1 MRTSSSDDV
10 IHPLSDDVIQ
20 SSPDEIVKRLKTHYD
35 YTLRRDNPFK
45 VLVSTILSQR
55 TKGINTKKASKRLFA
70 YADTPEALAEAD
82 IHTVEQLVRPAGFY
96 RVKAH
101 RIVKAAQKIVDE
113 FGGEVPDTIE
123 ELLQLEGVGRKTA
136 NCVLVYGFGKP
147 ALPVDVHVH
156 RIANRLQLV
165 DTKTPEE
172 TERELKKVIPKKEWV
187 AVNQIMVAFGRDVCR
202 PRNPLCEACFL
213 LDVCPTGKLLTG

>member
-10 IHPLSDDVIQ
+10 IQH
-20 SSPDEIVKRLKTHYD
+20 SSDEIVKRLKTYYE

-55 TKGINTKKASKRLFA
+55 TKGINTKKASQRLFE

-82 IHTVEQLVRPAGFY
+82 IQIVEQLIRPAGFY
-96 RVKAH
+96 RVKAD
-101 RIVKAAQKIVDE
+101 RIVKAAQKIVNE
-113 FGGEVPDTIE
+113 FGGHVPDTIE
-123 ELLQLEGVGRKTA
+123 ELLELEGVGRKTA

-165 DTKTPEE
+165 HTKTPEE
-172 TERELKKVIPKKEWV
+172 TERELKKALPKKEWI
-187 AVNQIMVAFGRDVCR
+187 AVNQIMVSFGRDVCR

-213 LDVCPTGKLLTG
+213 LDVCPTGQLLTG

>member
-1 MRTSSSDDV
+1 MRTSSSD
-10 IHPLSDDVIQ
+10 
-20 SSPDEIVKRLKTHYD
+20 EIVQRLKTHYK
-35 YTLRRDNPFK
+35 YRPRRNDPFK

-55 TKGINTKKASKRLFA
+55 TKGANTQKASSRLFA

-96 RVKAH
+96 RVKAE
-101 RIVKAAQKIVDE
+101 RIVKAAQKIINE
-113 FGGEVPDTIE
+113 FDSNVPDTIE
-123 ELLQLEGVGRKTA
+123 ELLEFEGVGRKTA

-156 RIANRLQLV
+156 RIANRLDMV

-172 TERELKKVIPKKEWV
+172 TEYCLKKILPEKEWI
-187 AVNQIMVAFGRDVCR
+187 AVNQIMVAFGRDMCR
-202 PRNPLCEACFL
+202 PRNPLCNECFL
-213 LDVCPTGKLLTG
+213 LDVCPTGQSLIE